1 MKQVQRFRYLGTVI
15 QADGGN
21 DDEIR
26 TRLAMGRLA
35 FGKRKEL
42 LSKGLDEKVKN
53 KIIKAFIWSTATYA
67 CETWTLKE
75 KDKKRIEAFEMWIWR
90 RSQGISWRDRVT
102 NEEVLKRV
110 GETRKLLEDIKRRKK
125 TWIGH
130 VLRRDGLMKEVLEG
144 RMRGKRTVG
153 RRRQQLLDD
162 IATDGYQTIKK
173 QAQDRKK
180 WRMWKP

>member
-21 DDEIR
+21 DEEIR

-67 CETWTLKE
+67 
-75 KDKKRIEAFEMWIWR
+75 
-90 RSQGISWRDRVT
+90 
-102 NEEVLKRV
+102 
-110 GETRKLLEDIKRRKK
+110 
-125 TWIGH
+125 
-130 VLRRDGLMKEVLEG
+130 
-144 RMRGKRTVG
+144 
-153 RRRQQLLDD
+153 
-162 IATDGYQTIKK
+162 
-173 QAQDRKK
+173 
-180 WRMWKP
+180 